1 MYSDCHLFYTFYSC
15 LMVQSYADYIYA
27 KRVCKDLKQ
36 KKLRE
41 YYDLYVQSDILSL
54 ADVFNN
60 I

>member
-1 MYSDCHLFYTFYSC
+1 
-15 LMVQSYADYIYA
+15 MVQSYANYIYA

>member
-1 MYSDCHLFYTFYSC
+1 
-15 LMVQSYADYIYA
+15 MVQSYADYIYA

-60 I
+60 IWNMCLKRYELDPA